1 MVILVFPMQ
10 FLEAAPLLFGVFFPW
25 LPLFHI
31 PQVLKAKYMTP
42 ILHLHPYLKTP
53 ETKTRHFTHKI

>member
-10 FLEAAPLLFGVFFPW
+10 FLEAAPLLFGVFFF
-25 LPLFHI
+25 LAPLV
-31 PQVLKAKYMTP
+31 PYPTSSKAKYMTP
-42 ILHLHPYLKTP
+42 ILHLSPYLKTP